1 MTSHIIRAR
10 YNNSAFK
17 GIIESPSDRGQA
29 AKAMFKT
36 MGIKTNEIL
45 YSVSAGELV
54 ALVDGTAEQI
64 AAMNMIVM
72 SSGGFSQIM
81 VEEVISTKA
90 MANVMKNSAAK
101 AAKYRAPNKK

>member
-1 MTSHIIRAR
+1 
-10 YNNSAFK
+10 
-17 GIIESPSDRGQA
+17 
-29 AKAMFKT
+29 MFKT